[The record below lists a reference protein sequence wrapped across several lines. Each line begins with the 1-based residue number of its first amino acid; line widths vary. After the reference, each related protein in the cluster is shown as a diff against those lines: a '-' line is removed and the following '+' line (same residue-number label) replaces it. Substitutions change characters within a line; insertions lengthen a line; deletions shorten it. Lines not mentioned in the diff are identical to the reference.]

1 MPDTNEKM
9 KFRYNNKEQRNI
21 KMNTFLTMGFAV
33 LYLEMAAYLILQM
46 TRGNAGKVE
55 TIVKCGIIVA
65 AIIANVICFK
75 VRPSWEQYKIIMTL
89 EYSIIYLMMVFDARS
104 EFLTLTLLG
113 LLATFIAYFDK
124 KLIYIAAGIFSF
136 DYVVGVIIRCQRH
149 LLDNGFELACTMIMF
164 FMAFYTI
171 IRVGTIA
178 ELFNTHALVSIEEQQ
193 KTQTSMLDSILNIS
207 KTVRSETS
215 KSNDMVDG
223 LVESTETVAHSMKEI
238 SDAASVTAENIY
250 EQSTMTQT
258 IQEAIDETVE
268 HSKNAV
274 DAAMDS
280 DRDLKNSI
288 KIVKDLQTQAE
299 RITQTN
305 EKVNTSMA
313 GLQTRTKAVE
323 EITGMIFSISSQ
335 TNLLALNASIESAR
349 AGEAGRG
356 FAVVADQ
363 IRELSEQTR
372 QSTEEIS
379 KIIQELNENAEE
391 VVTIIDESVKAA
403 DSQSTMIL
411 DAAQSF
417 EKMDTNI
424 SGLIED
430 IQEISAKIEKLAVSN
445 NQIVENISQLSATTE
460 QVTASAEQANGLS
473 EHNLEL
479 AKSTKDAIELI
490 ETTTGG
496 LDQYL
501 S

>member
-1 MPDTNEKM
+1 
-9 KFRYNNKEQRNI
+9 
-21 KMNTFLTMGFAV
+21 
-33 LYLEMAAYLILQM
+33 
-46 TRGNAGKVE
+46 
-55 TIVKCGIIVA
+55 
-65 AIIANVICFK
+65 
-75 VRPSWEQYKIIMTL
+75 MTL

-164 FMAFYTI
+164 FMSFYTI

-178 ELFNTHALVSIEEQQ
+178 ELFNTHALGSIEEQQ

-274 DAAMDS
+274 DVAMDS

-379 KIIQELNENAEE
+379 KIQHSTFSYDGRQNAEE

-430 IQEISAKIEKLAVSN
+430 IQEISAKIEKLADSN